1 VSAQY
6 SGAKIPADVERPDKV
21 LAGFTARQ
29 VVILAVTFLI
39 IYAGWILGQA
49 WVPFGA
55 YLAVAIPVAAG
66 GIVLAVGRRDGIA
79 LDHYLRAALL
89 FHLVPRHHHN
99 PDTHPTTSNP
109 RTRGRGHRRGHS
121 RGHRRGRAGS
131 PDPADPTDQG
141 VPRWVAMR
149 AHHTHRP
156 PRSAPITGG
165 AIPARG
171 ITTPAY
177 GPADVGVLDL
187 GGQGLALI
195 AACSTVNFALRTET
209 EQLGLIDCFARMLHA
224 QIGPLQILVRSHPV
238 DLTPT
243 LAELAHAATTLTHPA
258 LRAAAAGHHRWLSEL
273 AGSQGLLARQVLI
286 VLREPATRA
295 HITPGH
301 TDPRRA
307 AAGAVDIAVGNPV
320 EQAVGKAVGRAV
332 AGAQARLV
340 RRLAEL
346 RRALAPADITVTA
359 LSPRQLEQVLA
370 TNADPTR
377 YLPSVPH
384 PHTGPTDGLAWA
396 VHTGDLR

>member
-1 VSAQY
+1 MSAQY
-6 SGAKIPADVERPDKV
+6 PGAKIPADVERPDKV

-29 VVILAVTFLI
+29 VVILAITFLI
-39 IYAGWILGQA
+39 IYAGWILGRV

-66 GIVLAVGRRDGIA
+66 GIVLAVGRRDGVA
-79 LDHYLRAALL
+79 LDNFLRAALL
-89 FHLVPRHHHN
+89 FHLGPRHHHN
-99 PDTHPTTSNP
+99 PDTHPITSNP
-109 RTRGRGHRRGHS
+109 RTRGRGHRRG
-121 RGHRRGRAGS
+121 RGRGVS
-131 PDPADPTDQG
+131 PDPADPG
-141 VPRWVAMR
+141 VPQWVAMR

-187 GGQGLALI
+187 GGHGLALV

-224 QIGPLQILVRSHPV
+224 QTGPLQILVRSHPV
-238 DLTPT
+238 DLTPA
-243 LAELAHAATTLTHPA
+243 LSELAHAATTLTHPA
-258 LRAAAAGHHRWLSEL
+258 LRAAAAGHHRWLAEL
-273 AGSQGLLARQVLI
+273 AGSEGLLARQVLI

-295 HITPGH
+295 HITPSH
-301 TDPRRA
+301 TNPRRA
-307 AAGAVDIAVGNPV
+307 VGAMDTAAGNPV
-320 EQAVGKAVGRAV
+320 EQAVGKAV

-359 LSPRQLEQVLA
+359 LSPRQLEEVLA
-370 TNADPTR
+370 TSADPTR

-384 PHTGPTDGLAWA
+384 PHAGPTGGPTDGLAWA
-396 VHTGDLR
+396 AHTGEPR